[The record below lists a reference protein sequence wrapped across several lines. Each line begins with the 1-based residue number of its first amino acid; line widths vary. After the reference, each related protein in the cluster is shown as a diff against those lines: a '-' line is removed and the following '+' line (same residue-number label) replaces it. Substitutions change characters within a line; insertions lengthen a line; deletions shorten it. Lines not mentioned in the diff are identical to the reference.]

1 MTVIAALLV
10 ILIIIVVGGAIVA
23 GRSLRVVQQYEQG
36 LIFRFG
42 KVLPGVRGPGLTV
55 IRPIGD
61 RLQKVNMQIIAMAVP
76 AQEGITRD
84 NVSVRVDAVVYFRVV
99 DPIKAVVNVQNY
111 MFAVSQ
117 QAQTSLR
124 SIIGQSEM
132 DQLLAERDSVN
143 RELRRIIDEPTEG
156 PWGIRV
162 ERVEIKDV
170 NLPEGMKR
178 SMSRQAEAE
187 RERRAR
193 IITADGEYQAS
204 KRLAMAA
211 NVMARDPAALQLR
224 LLQTVVEVASER
236 NSTLVMPVPVELLRF
251 FEKMAPGAPQPPPHP
266 IEDTG
271 DAEVAEAEAEISG
284 GAAPEL
290 VAPELAAPELAAPE
304 LGAATP
310 EIPPAPVPELDESAI
325 PPVPEDIVTPEPPAV
340 ANGPRRAAK
349 RKTDS

>member
-1 MTVIAALLV
+1 MLAALLV
-10 ILIIIVVGGAIVA
+10 ILIIIVVGGLTVV
-23 GRSLRVVQQYEQG
+23 GRSMRVVQQYERA

-42 KVLPGVRGPGLTV
+42 KVLPETRGPGLTV
-55 IRPIGD
+55 IRPVGD
-61 RLQKVNMQIIAMAVP
+61 RLQKVNMQIVAMAVP

-132 DQLLAERDSVN
+132 DQLLAERESVN

-204 KRLAMAA
+204 KRLAAAA

-251 FEKMAPGAPQPPPHP
+251 FEKMTPTERQEVGPSLA
-266 IEDTG
+266 DTG
-271 DAEVAEAEAEISG
+271 DAEVAEAEREISG
-284 GAAPEL
+284 LEPTPEIAAPAEAEL
-290 VAPELAAPELAAPE
+290 VD
-304 LGAATP
+304 P
-310 EIPPAPVPELDESAI
+310 EIPPLPEEDRPGELPPPEAP
-325 PPVPEDIVTPEPPAV
+325 TPGSTE
-340 ANGPRRAAK
+340 AA
-349 RKTDS
+349 

>member
-1 MTVIAALLV
+1 VIPVGALIAVLVVLV
-10 ILIIIVVGGAIVA
+10 ILGIVA
-23 GRSLRVVQQYEQG
+23 ASRSIRVVQQYEKG
-36 LIFRFG
+36 IIYRFG
-42 KVLPGVRGPGLTV
+42 RVMPEIRGPGLALM
-55 IRPIGD
+55 RPVGD
-61 RLQKVNMQIIAMAVP
+61 RMQKVNMQIIAMTVP

-99 DPIKAVVNVQNY
+99 DPIKATVNVQNY
-111 MFAVSQ
+111 MFAISQ

-170 NLPEGMKR
+170 SLPDAMKR

-204 KRLAMAA
+204 KRLAAAA

-224 LLQTVVEVASER
+224 LLQTVVEVAGER

-251 FEKMAPGAPQPPPHP
+251 FEKMAPGPAHP
-266 IEDTG
+266 EHEPVQLDDLG
-271 DAEVAEAEAEISG
+271 DAEVADAEAAIEGRPSAAG
-284 GAAPEL
+284 PHGA
-290 VAPELAAPELAAPE
+290 
-304 LGAATP
+304 
-310 EIPPAPVPELDESAI
+310 IPPAEAI
-325 PPVPEDIVTPEPPAV
+325 AMPPVQAPEVKVPPIGADGEQ
-340 ANGPRRAAK
+340 AGRP
-349 RKTDS
+349 

>member
-1 MTVIAALLV
+1 MLAALLV
-10 ILIIIVVGGAIVA
+10 VLIIIVVGGLTVV
-23 GRSLRVVQQYEQG
+23 GRSMRVVQQYERA

-42 KVLPGVRGPGLTV
+42 KVLPETRGPGLTV
-55 IRPIGD
+55 IRPVGD

-132 DQLLAERDSVN
+132 DQLLAERETVN

-204 KRLAMAA
+204 KRLAAAA

-251 FEKMAPGAPQPPPHP
+251 FEKMTPTRAGGRRALARRHRRR
-266 IEDTG
+266 G
-271 DAEVAEAEAEISG
+271 GRRG
-284 GAAPEL
+284 GAGDQRRRCRPGDRAAAGGRAPD
-290 VAPELAAPELAAPE
+290 
-304 LGAATP
+304 P
-310 EIPPAPVPELDESAI
+310 EIPPPPVEELPDPEI
-325 PPVPEDIVTPEPPAV
+325 PPLPPEDRPGELPPPKADPP
-340 ANGPRRAAK
+340 GTTEAA
-349 RKTDS
+349 

>member
-1 MTVIAALLV
+1 
-10 ILIIIVVGGAIVA
+10 
-23 GRSLRVVQQYEQG
+23 
-36 LIFRFG
+36 
-42 KVLPGVRGPGLTV
+42 
-55 IRPIGD
+55 
-61 RLQKVNMQIIAMAVP
+61 
-76 AQEGITRD
+76 
-84 NVSVRVDAVVYFRVV
+84 
-99 DPIKAVVNVQNY
+99 
-111 MFAVSQ
+111 
-117 QAQTSLR
+117 
-124 SIIGQSEM
+124 
-132 DQLLAERDSVN
+132 
-143 RELRRIIDEPTEG
+143 
-156 PWGIRV
+156 
-162 ERVEIKDV
+162 VEIKDV

-304 LGAATP
+304 VGAATP

-325 PPVPEDIVTPEPPAV
+325 PPVPDDIVTPEPPAA
-340 ANGPRRAAK
+340 ANGPRHAAK

>member
-1 MTVIAALLV
+1 VIPVGALVAVIVVLV
-10 ILIIIVVGGAIVA
+10 ILGIVA
-23 GRSLRVVQQYEQG
+23 ASRSIRVVQQYEKG
-36 LIFRFG
+36 IIYRFG
-42 KVLPGVRGPGLTV
+42 RVMPEIRGPGLALM
-55 IRPIGD
+55 RPVGD
-61 RLQKVNMQIIAMAVP
+61 RMQKVNMQIVAMAVP

-99 DPIKAVVNVQNY
+99 DPIKATVNVQNY
-111 MFAVSQ
+111 MFAISQ

-132 DQLLAERDSVN
+132 DQLLAERETVN

-170 NLPEGMKR
+170 SLPDAMKR

-204 KRLAMAA
+204 KRLAAAA

-224 LLQTVVEVASER
+224 LLQTVVEVAGER

-251 FEKMAPGAPQPPPHP
+251 FEKMAPGPAHPEHEPPAE
-266 IEDTG
+266 IDDLG
-271 DAEVAEAEAEISG
+271 DAEVAAAEAAIG
-284 GAAPEL
+284 HTNLPEL
-290 VAPELAAPELAAPE
+290 EEAPSP
-304 LGAATP
+304 
-310 EIPPAPVPELDESAI
+310 AI
-325 PPVPEDIVTPEPPAV
+325 PEVENALPGDVRQVTAPDLSVKDQA
-340 ANGPRRAAK
+340 
-349 RKTDS
+349 